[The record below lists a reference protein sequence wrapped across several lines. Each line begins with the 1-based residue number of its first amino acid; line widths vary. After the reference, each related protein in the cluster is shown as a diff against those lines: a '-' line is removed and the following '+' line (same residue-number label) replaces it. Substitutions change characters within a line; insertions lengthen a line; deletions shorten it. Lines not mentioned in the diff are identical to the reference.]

1 MKQGKEAG
9 AKKGMWTN
17 GKPPFPYYYDKNTRS
32 VLVDETKRPIYR
44 AIVENIWMEQTLVI
58 LPFGWRITRYLRHT
72 TLSPMERIRD
82 GQILRFKDCLQVR
95 SIWVISLMA
104 KPVPSVV
111 RWNLYLKKSGLKS
124 WERMKSC
131 KRRKNLKSL
140 WSGCLRI
147 ACWTPIQG

>member
-44 AIVENIWMEQTLVI
+44 AIVKINLNGTNLGHIAIWLTDNKIPMPYNIK
-58 LPFGWRITRYLRHT
+58 PDGKNKGWSNITVQRLLASEIHWGT
-72 TLSPMERIRD
+72 
-82 GQILRFKDCLQVR
+82 
-95 SIWVISLMA
+95 SLMA

-111 RWNLYLKKSGLKS
+111 RWSLYPKKSGLKS
-124 WERMKSC
+124 WEHMKS
-131 KRRKNLKSL
+131 
-140 WSGCLRI
+140 
-147 ACWTPIQG
+147 